1 MANFKF
7 LFFRLKYIIIYK
19 MPKIP
24 EGELNVTELRNLAR
38 QHNKLSMIKG
48 IDTMSRKTLMEAF
61 REHGYDVDHKNKKIV
76 RIKLKKGEV
85 KVGKEGDVKSTA
97 KTKEAGKVRQKQ
109 ARQKKALKSLGPQTK
124 AKKPL
129 ADNEEEI

>member
-124 AKKPL
+124 YKKPL